1 MDIGIAQP
9 KWFRRKLFVRLVPV
23 ALIAITSSPFVDG
36 SRSAASIASKRS
48 DSTRKMTNISRRNIL
63 KPRAIYN
70 NIRGGTDDVP
80 TRDFGDANFGPGALN
95 AADVE
100 RRRMQA
106 EMDHE
111 FERLERMK
119 QYEHQ
124 RQMYQGR
131 GVPAGA
137 EEIFGAQQQQQ
148 QQDGASPPPELS
160 PTVAKLLETVQS
172 SGAITVMMFILVWR
186 GISHYEMADKIS
198 GPLRIPAVL
207 MAFLVCITNL
217 AGFVVSMSA
226 RGPTKKLKI
235 VINNNKVVEFVEL
248 IFNAWVL
255 LFQPNANKNVREESL
270 VRTFTNVFFLMQLQL
285 YTKATWGV
293 NRLSEQEMSSFENDN
308 IPSGYY
314 DEGIYQEE
322 SVSSSQQKGGQQYY
336 GGQ

>member
-1 MDIGIAQP
+1 MDIVITQP
-9 KWFRRKLFVRLVPV
+9 KWFRRKFFVRLVPV
-23 ALIAITSSPFVDG
+23 ALVAISSSLLVDG
-36 SRSAASIASKRS
+36 CRSAASVASKRS
-48 DSTRKMTNISRRNIL
+48 DSTRKVTNISRRNIL
-63 KPRAIYN
+63 NPRAIYN

-80 TRDFGDANFGPGALN
+80 TQDFGDAKFGPGALN
-95 AADVE
+95 ASDLE
-100 RRRMQA
+100 RRRRQA
-106 EMDHE
+106 ELDHE

-137 EEIFGAQQQQQ
+137 EEIFGAQEQQ
-148 QQDGASPPPELS
+148 QQDGAPPPPELS
-160 PTVAKLLETVQS
+160 PTVAKLLQTVQS
-172 SGAITVMMFILVWR
+172 SGAVTFMMFILVWR
-186 GISHYEMADKIS
+186 GISHYEIADKIS
-198 GPLRIPAVL
+198 GPLRIPAV
-207 MAFLVCITNL
+207 MIAFLVCITNL
-217 AGFVVSMSA
+217 AGFVVSMSGSNNKT
-226 RGPTKKLKI
+226 RLKI

-248 IFNAWVL
+248 VFNAWVL

-270 VRTFTNVFFLMQLQL
+270 VKTFTNVFFLMQLQL

-322 SVSSSQQKGGQQYY
+322 SWSSSQQKGGQQY
-336 GGQ
+336 